1 MKTALTIA
9 LALGATFAL
18 PFPMAHAVE
27 LAPPAAT
34 QLYTC
39 ARGGLSRV
47 AYAEQPAP
55 CCTGML
61 GCPQLLANTGLVKPK
76 RDNRT

>member
-9 LALGATFAL
+9 LALGGILAVHATPAGAL
-18 PFPMAHAVE
+18 E
-27 LAPPAAT
+27 LAPPAAR

-39 ARGGLSRV
+39 AQGGLSKV
-47 AYAEQPAP
+47 AATEQPAP
-55 CCTGML
+55 CCTGLL

-76 RDNRT
+76 RANRT